1 MPDIA
6 RWRITWSGLG
16 VEAPDDELYRAL
28 IGRYSERHRRYHVV
42 RHLDEC
48 FDRLDE
54 ARGLADRLSEVELA
68 LWFHDAVYE
77 VRNTDNVRDEPRRA
91 SDRSAPSAPSRCW
104 AAASSSLIA
113 ECGRSTMH
121 STDALN
127 GRG

>member
-77 VRNTDNVRDEPRRA
+77 VRNTDNKEQSASWAQVAAERA
-91 SDRSAPSAPSRCW
+91 GLPAPAVSGLRS
-104 AAASSSLIA
+104 
-113 ECGRSTMH
+113 
-121 STDALN
+121 
-127 GRG
+127 